1 MRSTSSPATSTSTSD
16 LGLLLYLG
24 AVWGGAFLFLRVAAP
39 EVGPLWAAEIRI
51 ALAAVLLAV
60 VAGRRALVALRGRI
74 REIAIVGA
82 TFSAIPFSLIAFSSL
97 TLPAGV
103 GALINAATPLFTA
116 VLGVAILGQRL
127 SGRLLAGLSVGVAA
141 VVVLV
146 GWSPLPDGPATLIA
160 VAASLGASASYA
172 VAGTYVRRAL
182 PDLGGVELATGQL
195 VSGALLLL
203 PFAVATGAPGVPST
217 GGAAALVAVA
227 LISTA
232 LAWPVYFRVLSH
244 TTPTAASTVTFI
256 VPGFGITWGA
266 LVLGEPI
273 GIGLVGGFALI
284 LVSLVLVLRIPVR
297 SIAGDAAARAA
308 GRLLPGRYG
317 SERTMP
323 PSTGTIAPVT

>member
-1 MRSTSSPATSTSTSD
+1 MRSSSSPARPTSTSD

-24 AVWGGAFLFLRVAAP
+24 AVWGGAFLFLRIAAP

-51 ALAAVLLAV
+51 GLAAVLLAV
-60 VAGRRALVALRGRI
+60 VAGRRTLVAVRGRL
-74 REIAIVGA
+74 RAVAIVGA
-82 TFSAIPFSLIAFSSL
+82 TFSAIPFSLIAFASL

-103 GALINAATPLFTA
+103 GALVNAATPLFTA

-127 SGRLLAGLSVGVAA
+127 SGRLATGLAVGVSA

-146 GWSPLPDGPATLIA
+146 GWSPLPAGPATLLA

-172 VAGTYVRRAL
+172 VGGTFVRRAL
-182 PDLGGVELATGQL
+182 PDVHGVELATGQL

-203 PFAVATGAPGVPST
+203 PFAAASGMPSVPST
-217 GGAAALVAVA
+217 GGTVALVAVA
-227 LISTA
+227 LVSTA
-232 LAWPVYFRVLSH
+232 LAWPVFFRVLSH

-256 VPGFGITWGA
+256 VPGFGIAWGA

-273 GIGLVGGFALI
+273 GAGLVGGFALV
-284 LVSLVLVLRIPVR
+284 LVSLVLVLGVPVR
-297 SIAGDAAARAA
+297 AIARAGRVRVA

-317 SERTMP
+317 SDSTMP